1 MRAQEGMK
9 EKLAAQAADKEEEG
23 DEKRGGPRKVRKQA
37 SVDSGNEA
45 SSEDSNDSN
54 NKYSQEGCQGE
65 NIYYT
70 TRIYKNIQV
79 FFQRFKEL
87 LYFSREN
94 IDFKQNVNNKDSKP
108 EEEIIMEDQAQPENQ
123 TPFTLLTE
131 AGKRIKTESEYSWTG
146 SEQSLFR
153 ALHKAF
159 PGNPCAM
166 AQIMLTKTC
175 QEVYEFAQKEAS
187 DIPAVENSKD
197 FTPPRK
203 KKKKHRLWSMH
214 CRKIQ
219 LKKDSGQL

>member
-1 MRAQEGMK
+1 MK
-9 EKLAAQAADKEEEG
+9 EKLAAQAADIKDEES

-54 NKYSQEGCQGE
+54 KYSQGGGCQG
-65 NIYYT
+65 NIEYF
-70 TRIYKNIQV
+70 I
-79 FFQRFKEL
+79 FSEL
-87 LYFSREN
+87 AISHLSIEILIEYIITS
-94 IDFKQNVNNKDSKP
+94 DFKQNVNKETKS
-108 EEEIIMEDQAQPENQ
+108 EESMEDQAQPENQ
-123 TPFTLLTE
+123 APFTLL
-131 AGKRIKTESEYSWTG
+131 GLDKRIKTESEPSWTG

-159 PGNPCAM
+159 PGNPCAL

-175 QEVYEFAQKEAS
+175 QEVYQFAQKEAS
-187 DIPAVENSKD
+187 DIPAVENLKD

-219 LKKDSGQL
+219 LKKDSGEYSKINNIDLFFYS